1 MKVQI
6 KSTIWIIERS
16 PKISAASY
24 EDPIKLIYAKHKNHV
39 GWINITS
46 IIDAKE
52 VFLVERRFESSFP
65 PSLLMKTR
73 ITTAQY
79 VLEKIP
85 STKVISDYPL
95 KIILKK
101 SKDNIGWINMN
112 RPMTTGREIILTE
125 RQKTI

>member
-65 PSLLMKTR
+65 PISLNEDTNNN
-73 ITTAQY
+73 
-79 VLEKIP
+79 
-85 STKVISDYPL
+85 STVCFRKNTID
-95 KIILKK
+95 K
-101 SKDNIGWINMN
+101 SN
-112 RPMTTGREIILTE
+112 
-125 RQKTI
+125 